1 MSAQTMASNLTNQVR
16 AISNVTKAVAAGDL
30 SQMVEVDV
38 RGEMLELKLT
48 VNTMVQQLSSF
59 SSEVTRVAMEV
70 GTQGILGGEA
80 IVPGVQGTWADL
92 TMNVNT
98 MARNLTSQVRSIS
111 SVTKAVAA
119 GDLSKTIE
127 VDVQGEMLELKVTVN
142 TMVHQLNAFASEV
155 TRVALEVGTEGRL
168 GGQAKVDGVQGTWKD
183 LTNNV
188 NTMARN
194 LTAQVRSISSV
205 TKAVA
210 AGDLSQAVEVDVQ
223 GEMLELKVTVNTM
236 VYTLSTLANE
246 VTRVSLEVG
255 IEGKLGGQAQVP
267 GVRGT
272 WQALTENVNLMAM
285 NLTNQVRS
293 IADVTKAVAR
303 GDMTKRITVD
313 VKGEILELK
322 DTVNDMT
329 DSLSLFAQEVTR
341 VAREVGT
348 EGKLGGRAT
357 VEGVAGIWKDL
368 TDCVNQMA
376 ENITDQ
382 VRSISVAT
390 TAVAHGR
397 LSKKITGVAVSG
409 EMLQLVNTINGML
422 DQLSFFA
429 DQVKQVAREV
439 GTEGKLGVEANFGNV
454 QGIWREIMASVNTMA
469 NNLTAQVRGF
479 AQISAAATD
488 GDFTRFI
495 TVEAS
500 GEMDSLKSQINQM
513 VFNLRD
519 SIQRNTAAREAAEL
533 ANRSKSEV
541 RLPYLDS
548 HCVLTP
554 LSVLGQHVT

>member
-1 MSAQTMASNLTNQVR
+1 MASNLTNQVR
-16 AISNVTKAVAAGDL
+16 SISSVTKAVAAGDL

-38 RGEMLELKLT
+38 
-48 VNTMVQQLSSF
+48 
-59 SSEVTRVAMEV
+59 
-70 GTQGILGGEA
+70 
-80 IVPGVQGTWADL
+80 
-92 TMNVNT
+92 
-98 MARNLTSQVRSIS
+98 
-111 SVTKAVAA
+111 
-119 GDLSKTIE
+119 
-127 VDVQGEMLELKVTVN
+127 QGEMLELKDTVN

-155 TRVALEVGTEGRL
+155 TRVALEVGTRGIL
-168 GGQAKVDGVQGTWKD
+168 GGQAKVHGVQGTWED

-210 AGDLSQAVEVDVQ
+210 AGDLSQTVEVDVQ

-236 VYTLSTLANE
+236 VYQLSTLANE

-267 GVRGT
+267 GVQGT
-272 WQALTENVNLMAM
+272 WKALTENVNLMAM
-285 NLTNQVRS
+285 NLTDQVRS

-329 DSLSLFAQEVTR
+329 GSLSVFAQEVTR
-341 VAREVGT
+341 VARDVGT

-376 ENITDQ
+376 ANITHQ
-382 VRSISVAT
+382 VRSISIAT
-390 TAVAHGR
+390 TAVAHGQ
-397 LSKKITGVAVSG
+397 LSQKIEGVAVSG

-429 DQVKQVAREV
+429 AQVKQVAREV
-439 GTEGKLGVEANFGNV
+439 GTEGKLGVEAEFGNV

-541 RLPYLDS
+541 GG
-548 HCVLTP
+548 
-554 LSVLGQHVT
+554 SVLLPFLSRF